1 MPGSADEQANGA
13 MEMKRSRLT
22 AIGLAVGLGIA
33 VGAPLA
39 AQAVEDESGIRY
51 ETVFAWSYLGA
62 ASGGEFMYT
71 NQYGETFYAAHFIG
85 DGFYGTERDLADEVA
100 RQMQGG

>member
-1 MPGSADEQANGA
+1 
-13 MEMKRSRLT
+13 MKRNRLT
-22 AIGLAVGLGIA
+22 AVGLAVGLVLA
-33 VGAPLA
+33 AGAPLA

-51 ETVFAWSYLGA
+51 DTVFAWSYLGSA
-62 ASGGEFMYT
+62 PGGEFMYT

-85 DGFYGTERDLADEVA
+85 DGYYGTESDLANEVA